1 MNCSVCEKWRLEM
14 VQLERADEVGDY
26 ASLAVKYVLQR
37 RPSLA
42 LEPMCDEHLN
52 QIICSSPQG
61 TIDQFSLDADVET
74 VLNAIAVHES

>member
-1 MNCSVCEKWRLEM
+1 MIQLNRFD
-14 VQLERADEVGDY
+14 LERPIPE
-26 ASLAVKYVLQR
+26 AVTYVLQR
-37 RPSLA
+37 RPVLA

-61 TIDQFSLDADVET
+61 TIDQFSLGTDVET